1 MSRVITFTDA
11 LLIDPE
17 SLDEALGSLT
27 ITDGLISRINGPT
40 KGKVINCQKACLAP
54 GIIDIGVHICE
65 PGERH
70 KESFRSASQ
79 AAAFGGITSIITF
92 PNTVPVIDNPELLE
106 FFVNRSIEA
115 SQVRVLPAAAITRN
129 CDGEEISELGFLQDK
144 GAIAFTNGLRTI
156 KDSKILLKAL
166 SYAST
171 LELPYIGHCQDYFL
185 SEGSSA
191 TAGKLATQLGLPSVP
206 IEAEKICLERDSA
219 LADVSGIHYHASQ
232 ITSELALKTLKN
244 LKSKGRKISA
254 GTSIHHL
261 IFDENDISNYRT
273 FFKLTPPLRSFSDKK
288 VLLETISDDTIDTIS
303 SFHLP
308 QDEESKRLP
317 YERAA
322 SGAIGLQ
329 SLLPGG
335 LKLVKEGYLNLPQLF
350 RKISLNPSKLVNS
363 KSGKLSEGSPADL
376 VLFNPDPPF
385 VLDRFS
391 LLSKSKNTPFDE
403 YELFGKVLRTFV
415 NGNEVYNCAHQ

>member
-350 RKISLNPSKLVNS
+350 RKIALNPSKLVNS

-415 NGNEVYNCAHQ
+415 NGNEVYNCDHQ

>member
-11 LLIDPE
+11 LLIDPV
-17 SLDEALGSLT
+17 SLDETLGSLT

-54 GIIDIGVHICE
+54 GITDMGVHICE

-79 AAAFGGITSIITF
+79 AAAFGGITSMITF

-219 LADVSGIHYHASQ
+219 LADISGIHYHASQ
-232 ITSELALKTLKN
+232 ITSELALKAIKK
-244 LKSKGRKISA
+244 LKSRGRKISA

-261 IFDENDISNYRT
+261 IFDETDISNYRT

>member
-350 RKISLNPSKLVNS
+350 RKIALNPSKLINS

>member
-191 TAGKLATQLGLPSVP
+191 TSGRLATQLGLPSVP

-350 RKISLNPSKLVNS
+350 RKIALNPSKLVNS

>member
-350 RKISLNPSKLVNS
+350 RKIALNPSKLVNS

>member
-40 KGKVINCQKACLAP
+40 KGKVINCQKGCLAP

-335 LKLVKEGYLNLPQLF
+335 LKLVKDGYLNLPQLF
-350 RKISLNPSKLVNS
+350 RKIALNPSKLVNS

-391 LLSKSKNTPFDE
+391 LLSKSKNVRPQE
-403 YELFGKVLRTFV
+403 GQEIKSVL
-415 NGNEVYNCAHQ
+415 